1 MSDELKIMKG
11 DCIEI
16 LLCKKKIKVAKLSIS
31 RQLDLIDMWSKV
43 STKQDKK
50 QEMRETASFMI
61 GIVSF
66 ITGIDKD
73 EIDQHADF
81 DEVVTAFGILYKRE
95 LLPLLLGAGKMKD
108 ILANQK

>member
-43 STKQDKK
+43 SAKPNKK

-61 GIVSF
+61 SIISF

-95 LLPLLLGAGKMKD
+95 LLPLLSGAGKMKD